1 LPVRGLVWSEDKYR
15 LEDLYYRVFFND
27 ARTIGL
33 YPTATYESGF
43 GASIGARFVDRDLF
57 GDREHLAFQATTG
70 ALTGEPYRE
79 ELLGAFRTGHRFGD
93 RLELGAEANFDR
105 RPADPFY
112 GIGNGAAVPAPGS
125 PIDPRTDDSSV
136 KTYHRYQEARAA
148 VTGDVRVV
156 DDLHVIGTGALT
168 QLRFSRS
175 TTGTPID
182 EVYEPSGLVGFDTGV
197 RHAYAELEL
206 RWDTRR
212 RSSPWEPR
220 SVHGTG
226 SFAAVFGGRV
236 DRLDGGADFWRY
248 GVELQHYMRIAKGPR
263 LLIARFHGEAVSGT
277 RDQVPF
283 TELPMLGGATFLRG
297 YTFERFRDRVAAV
310 GSIAYEWDLSHLLD
324 AYVFTDAGRVFSS
337 IDGATF
343 RDMRVGYGIGL
354 ELHSDTGFLFEG
366 SIASSI
372 DGGVFFSVSFNPVL
386 DARARWR

>member
-1 LPVRGLVWSEDKYR
+1 MTWSLPVR
-15 LEDLYYRVFFND
+15 
-27 ARTIGL
+27 
-33 YPTATYESGF
+33 
-43 GASIGARFVDRDLF
+43 
-57 GDREHLAFQATTG
+57 
-70 ALTGEPYRE
+70 
-79 ELLGAFRTGHRFGD
+79 
-93 RLELGAEANFDR
+93 
-105 RPADPFY
+105 
-112 GIGNGAAVPAPGS
+112 
-125 PIDPRTDDSSV
+125 
-136 KTYHRYQEARAA
+136 
-148 VTGDVRVV
+148 
-156 DDLHVIGTGALT
+156 
-168 QLRFSRS
+168 
-175 TTGTPID
+175 
-182 EVYEPSGLVGFDTGV
+182 
-197 RHAYAELEL
+197 
-206 RWDTRR
+206 
-212 RSSPWEPR
+212 
-220 SVHGTG
+220 TG

-248 GVELQHYMRIAKGPR
+248 GVELQHYLRIAKGPR
-263 LLIARFHGEAVSGT
+263 LLIARFHGEAVSGS

-343 RDMRVGYGIGL
+343 HDLRVGYGLGL